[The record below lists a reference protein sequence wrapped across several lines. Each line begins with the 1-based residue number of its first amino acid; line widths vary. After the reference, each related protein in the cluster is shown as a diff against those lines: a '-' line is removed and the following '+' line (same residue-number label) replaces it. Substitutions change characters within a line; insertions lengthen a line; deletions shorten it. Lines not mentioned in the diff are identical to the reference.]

1 MKVIRRS
8 AVFSAAGQSPNKVA
22 KLSRMWSAV
31 VVAVAMVSS
40 LRRTFPLP
48 FWGYRFSSIRLPVRT
63 LTFRGL
69 GRVLGAETAQNL
81 VA

>member
-8 AVFSAAGQSPNKVA
+8 AVFSAAGQSPNKVG
-22 KLSRMWSAV
+22 
-31 VVAVAMVSS
+31 
-40 LRRTFPLP
+40 RTFPLP

-81 VA
+81 VAWAIEPP